1 MSTNF
6 ERIKEWSDE
15 RLITQQEPDRN
26 GFVSM
31 IVEELG
37 EFLESKDDNGR
48 IDAMA
53 DIIVFAYGEIAKYGY
68 NGDKV
73 MDEVIKEISSRV
85 GAYDPETKKW
95 QKDRSPEAQANWYT
109 ANFTECKLDN
119 EGQ

>member
-1 MSTNF
+1 MTNF

-15 RLITQQEPDRN
+15 RLITNQEPDRN
-26 GFVSM
+26 GFVAM

-37 EFLESKDDNGR
+37 EFIASNNIEDR

-68 NGDKV
+68 HGDKV

-85 GAYDPETKKW
+85 GAYNPETKKW
-95 QKDRSPEAQANWYT
+95 QKDTSPEAKANWYS
-109 ANFTECKLDN
+109 ADFSQCKL
-119 EGQ
+119 

>member
-1 MSTNF
+1 MKGIRMTNF

-15 RLITQQEPDRN
+15 RLITQREPDRN

-37 EFLESKDDNGR
+37 EFLEAKSDEGR
-48 IDAMA
+48 IDAMG
-53 DIIVFAYGEIAKYGY
+53 DIIVFAYGEMAKYGY

-73 MDEVIKEISSRV
+73 MDEVIREISSRT

-95 QKDRSPEAQANWYT
+95 QKDRSPEAQAKWYE
-109 ANFTECKLDN
+109 ADFTNCTL
-119 EGQ
+119 